1 MALCCAV
8 MAAAPNAYVAA
19 LAWALLAGALTLSNT
34 AVVGILQLVIPT
46 EVMGR
51 VLSNTRMLTLGLS
64 PVGAIIGGLLAR
76 SDLRLP
82 SVAAAVVMV
91 IATLWVVRPLASLC
105 RRADRIERERAGGGS
120 GADVV

>member
-1 MALCCAV
+1 